1 MTEFG
6 LRGLTMAE
14 CVQSINVIC
23 KHVESNDTYYVDLA
37 PRLGTNETVS
47 SITSV
52 TPSDTNMTA
61 ASATVLTGATTI
73 TQTSRDQEGN
83 TTTITYVIAANKGA
97 SFTLT
102 GGSTGA
108 GCSVVTVKFVKSTG
122 KTDAVD
128 CRVEVHG
135 VDV

>member
-1 MTEFG
+1 MSD
-6 LRGLTMAE
+6 

-37 PRLGTNETVS
+37 PRLGTGETVS

-52 TPSDTNMTA
+52 TPSDASMTA
-61 ASATVLTGATTI
+61 GSGSVLGTATTI
-73 TQTSRDQEGN
+73 TTTSRDEQGN
-83 TTTITYVIAANKGA
+83 TTTSTYTIAANKGA

-102 GGSTGA
+102 GGSSGA
-108 GCSVVTVKFVKSTG
+108 GCGTVTVKFVKSTG

-128 CRVEVHG
+128 CLVEVHG

>member
-1 MTEFG
+1 
-6 LRGLTMAE
+6 MAE

>member
-1 MTEFG
+1 MSD
-6 LRGLTMAE
+6 

-37 PRLGTNETVS
+37 PRLGTGETVS

-52 TPSDTNMTA
+52 TPSDASMTA
-61 ASATVLTGATTI
+61 GSATVLTNATTI
-73 TQTSRDQEGN
+73 TTTSRDEQGN
-83 TTTITYVIAANKGA
+83 TTTTTYIIAANKGA
-97 SFTLT
+97 SFTLS
-102 GGSTGA
+102 GGSSGA
-108 GCSVVTVKFVKSTG
+108 GCSTVTVKFVKSTG

-128 CRVEVHG
+128 CLVEVHG